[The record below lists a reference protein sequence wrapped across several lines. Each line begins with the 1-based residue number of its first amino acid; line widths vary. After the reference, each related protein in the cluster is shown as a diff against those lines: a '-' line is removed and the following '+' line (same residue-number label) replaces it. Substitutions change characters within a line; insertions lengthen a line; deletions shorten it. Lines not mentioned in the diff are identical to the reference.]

1 MTAVRNTVI
10 LGPSRM
16 MGNYHVRFL
25 EEGNPVRGCPYS
37 TESHSARPSIIMI
50 SSKKTIIIVASL
62 YPATCT

>member
-10 LGPSRM
+10 LGSSRM

-37 TESHSARPSIIMI
+37 TETDKGPKGPVIEMI
-50 SSKKTIIIVASL
+50 QMAMVERMAYRIR
-62 YPATCT
+62 

>member
-1 MTAVRNTVI
+1 MTAVRDTVI

-37 TESHSARPSIIMI
+37 TDGNRGRKAPLPEVIEWHWQNN
-50 SSKKTIIIVASL
+50 
-62 YPATCT
+62 